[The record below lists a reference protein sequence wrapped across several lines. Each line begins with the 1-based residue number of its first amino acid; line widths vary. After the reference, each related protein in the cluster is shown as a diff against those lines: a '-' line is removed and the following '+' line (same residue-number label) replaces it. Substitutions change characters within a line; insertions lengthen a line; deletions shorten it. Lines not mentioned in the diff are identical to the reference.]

1 MQEAEWTLLGRLAS
15 DTVANAKHYATVAAR
30 EKMSGERILFAGES
44 LLAHALR
51 ETAVSCFAGILKV
64 LV

>member
-1 MQEAEWTLLGRLAS
+1 VGLESPQAELVYARGRG
-15 DTVANAKHYATVAAR
+15 AAR